1 MEIILALV
9 LGTLFGFVL
18 HRVGASN
25 PENIINMLR
34 IADLHLMKAI
44 LLGIGLSSI
53 ALFLGM
59 TTGLIEPGHLSVKA
73 SSLGVLIGGAILGL
87 GFGIAG
93 YCPGTGLVAIGDGRR
108 DAVVF
113 VVGGLAGAFAYM
125 LTYPIWKE
133 AGILDDIVG
142 GKTTL
147 AVTGNES
154 YGALFSGIP
163 GWLVA
168 LVIGVV
174 FIAIAWILPRRP
186 GPGSRSLP
194 HGLPAH

>member
-1 MEIILALV
+1 M
-9 LGTLFGFVL
+9 
-18 HRVGASN
+18 
-25 PENIINMLR
+25 
-34 IADLHLMKAI
+34 
-44 LLGIGLSSI
+44 
-53 ALFLGM
+53 
-59 TTGLIEPGHLSVKA
+59 
-73 SSLGVLIGGAILGL
+73 
-87 GFGIAG
+87 
-93 YCPGTGLVAIGDGRR
+93 
-108 DAVVF
+108 VF